1 MHCVVRVGMLNRHCG
16 TRPRIP
22 PWMGQEKRTCGLLPR
37 AVQEQGEPPAPRTHT
52 HTQYNNISNPG
63 EKEVK
68 AWISVKRSAWLQF
81 ISQPILP
88 FVWCVC
94 ALKLHFLF
102 SFFFVQEVKNAILD
116 DIVRLGKEGGL
127 KSFEQVS

>member
-1 MHCVVRVGMLNRHCG
+1 MVPDPEFLPGWAKKRGLVGSYLELCKSKVN
-16 TRPRIP
+16 P
-22 PWMGQEKRTCGLLPR
+22 L
-37 AVQEQGEPPAPRTHT
+37 PPAHTHT
-52 HTQYNNISNPG
+52 HYNNISNPG

-81 ISQPILP
+81 ISQPILL

-102 SFFFVQEVKNAILD
+102 SFFFVQEVKNAILE